1 MKKVYLIVC
10 SLMIGALSYGSEI
23 PNKTVKNL
31 GVITVEDFSKVGVS
45 KDKVIKANEI
55 IKKSK
60 NRYEYLLLDKKSKE
74 LEINKCILEGIEDNW
89 DKVYALVDEIGVIE
103 AKILKDRIKAQ
114 YEAQQCISQEQYL
127 KARNIALE
135 RVRKAKLTENNKTQS
150 K

>member
-1 MKKVYLIVC
+1 MKKVYLIIC
-10 SLMIGALSYGSEI
+10 SLVIGALSYGSEV
-23 PNKTVKNL
+23 PVVNEKTL
-31 GVITVEDFSKVGVS
+31 GVITIEDFSKVGVS
-45 KDKVIKANEI
+45 KDKVLKANEI

-60 NRYEYLLLDKKSKE
+60 NKYEYLLLDKKSKE
-74 LEINKCILEGIEDNW
+74 LEINKCILEGIEENW
-89 DKVYALVDEIGVIE
+89 NKVYGLIDEIGDIE

-135 RVRKAKLTENNKTQS
+135 RVKKAKSIESKT